1 MSLYD
6 KLHDVNSYKVH
17 TFTSTG
23 NSTFA
28 VTGSGDIEYLV
39 IAGGGGGGRDD
50 FPSGRGTG
58 GGGAGGFRTNVYG
71 VISGGGSNAEA
82 KYGVTA
88 QNYTITVGTGGA
100 GGTGSSTTGSDGVN
114 SSIVPASGTSI
125 ISTGGGGGGGHN
137 DSANFAGRDGGSGGG
152 APNANSSSY
161 VGSGVSGQG
170 YDGGAPYNPSPYYGS
185 GGGGAGSV
193 GGAASSG
200 GSGNGGLGLQ
210 SSINGTT
217 TYYAGGGGGHGVGS
231 QGSGGSG
238 GGGSGSSG
246 TGGAGTTN
254 TGSGGGAGD
263 SAGAGGSGIVI
274 IRYKTSSGIT
284 ATGGTITNI
293 VTGIAKQRVVENFT
307 GDALDTDRWKMLFS
321 TGTGTATMSDSID
334 GGLIVSTT
342 AGANHDVGV
351 SFNTTTTWDSL
362 NIRNFAHNSSVY
374 IDVFKQNGVSSA
386 HKVIVHGMGERIRGD
401 GAGNNASL
409 WGSGVNMNTNYFM
422 SRTCASNG
430 SQSDTASDVAYDQN
444 WHNYKI
450 ENKSASVEYTLDG
463 VLKTNNTTTTNL
475 PASRMAPLNGAQANG
490 SVSSYSI
497 RYVECYN
504 T

>member
-71 VISGGGSNAEA
+71 VTSGGGANAEA

-210 SSINGTT
+210 SSINGTA

-293 VTGIAKQRVVENFT
+293 VTGIAKQRMVETFSGDDVDYNRWGASAGDFGFSMADEVDGGILLKWYNSNPVAGKEGLLTTSDNSNGNKRQFSPTNFVWI
-307 GDALDTDRWKMLFS
+307 ANCKW
-321 TGTGTATMSDSID
+321 TGTRTQGVSRFGIKRDKGNGFN
-334 GGLIVSTT
+334 GGGV
-342 AGANHDVGV
+342 AGATLGSDNAKI
-351 SFNTTTTWDSL
+351 SAYTTNETGGQ
-362 NIRNFAHNSSVY
+362 ISVVAST
-374 IDVFKQNGVSSA
+374 IDVDNV
-386 HKVIVHGMGERIRGD
+386 
-401 GAGNNASL
+401 
-409 WGSGVNMNTNYFM
+409 Y
-422 SRTCASNG
+422 
-430 SQSDTASDVAYDQN
+430 
-444 WHNYKI
+444 HNYKGAR
-450 ENKSASVEYTLDG
+450 SGGAYTLLIDG
-463 VLKTNNTTTTNL
+463 VTSVTETNGYL
-475 PASRMAPLNGAQANG
+475 PVNASQPFL
-490 SVSSYSI
+490 Y
-497 RYVECYN
+497 CYN
-504 T
+504 NDTTHHSLNCNYFEVYNT